1 MIIYPAI
8 DMKDGKCVRLL
19 RGDFSKATI
28 FNNSPAEQ
36 AKAFVG
42 AGFKWLHLVDLDGAV
57 EGRPVNESAV
67 KEVLN
72 TVNIP
77 VQLGGGIRSIAQV
90 EAWLDAGIS
99 RVILGTVALKNPDMV
114 REAAKRYPGKVA
126 VGIDAKQG
134 MVAVE
139 GWLEKSSVSAMELAQ
154 RFEDAGVSAIIY
166 TDIAR
171 DGALLGPNIEET
183 ALLAATLS
191 IPVILSG
198 GVSSEADLKAIAEY
212 SKRNIEGVIIGR
224 ALYESTITAEE
235 ALRYQ

>member
-19 RGDFSKATI
+19 RGDFSKATV

-36 AKAFVG
+36 AKAFAD

-57 EGRPVNESAV
+57 EGRPINEAAV
-67 KEVLN
+67 KQVLS

-77 VQLGGGIRSIAQV
+77 VQLGGGIRSIEQV
-90 EAWLDAGIS
+90 EAWLEAGIT
-99 RVILGTVALKNPDMV
+99 RVILGTVAVKNPQLVYD
-114 REAAKRYPGKVA
+114 AAKRYPGKVA

-154 RFEDAGVSAIIY
+154 RFEDAGVAAIIY

-212 SKRNIEGVIIGR
+212 STRNIEGVIIGR

-235 ALRYQ
+235 ALHYQ